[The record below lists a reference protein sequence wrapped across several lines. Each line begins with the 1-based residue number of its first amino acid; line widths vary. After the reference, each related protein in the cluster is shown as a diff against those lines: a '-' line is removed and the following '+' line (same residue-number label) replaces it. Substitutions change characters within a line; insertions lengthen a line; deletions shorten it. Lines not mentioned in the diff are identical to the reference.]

1 MLIVTLRHDVA
12 IRTGYGQPI
21 FQNVGTWNTALALY
35 SKAYMCNELCIEPKP
50 NGAFDNPVRIDE
62 PLSSDED
69 IDSDG
74 EELAFRLGNL
84 V

>member
-1 MLIVTLRHDVA
+1 M
-12 IRTGYGQPI
+12 
-21 FQNVGTWNTALALY
+21 ALY
-35 SKAYMCNELCIEPKP
+35 SKAYARNELCIEPKP